1 MRFAGNYQKSFQKM
15 IKRGF
20 LEHGTENCSL
30 ITRNTYILEK
40 HRDIKAVWITKEK
53 NLALAMRELGYKCY
67 FYHEWRGI
75 VSSVRAAV
83 IFTTSGYGDVAEWAH
98 PNTLHVSLWHG
109 TPLKK
114 IGYDNIAWEK
124 YLAKSK
130 IQKFKEK
137 FIPYVNRDSIHTIY
151 TVSSEEVKNK
161 FITAFRAMPNQ
172 VFITGQPR
180 NDCFIHPKNNE
191 YFDQIKEKN
200 PDVKIVCYLPTHRNF
215 GTQNN
220 SPINKDVLKNT
231 DSILRENNI
240 ILIFKPHFHELK
252 NYLHIGQE
260 FTNIILGTDEKIF
273 SDVYA
278 FLPYCDA
285 LISDYSSVFVD
296 YLCSGKPIVLFPY
309 DLDAYLKS
317 DAGLYYNFD
326 DVAPGDICFTWEQVL
341 DAIVSKIREETQNS
355 KYCKLMKLFN
365 HYNDGC
371 NCERVYDIVINLLM
385 KKVDG
390 RFFDE

>member
-1 MRFAGNYQKSFQKM
+1 MGIGSRMKKLGWTFVHEICWQLSKIVPKDDKTWIFGAWDGKLFSDNSKYM
-15 IKRGF
+15 Y
-20 LEHGTENCSL
+20 
-30 ITRNTYILEK
+30 TYILEK

-220 SPINKDVLKNT
+220 SPINKYT
-231 DSILRENNI
+231 
-240 ILIFKPHFHELK
+240 
-252 NYLHIGQE
+252 
-260 FTNIILGTDEKIF
+260 
-273 SDVYA
+273 
-278 FLPYCDA
+278 
-285 LISDYSSVFVD
+285 
-296 YLCSGKPIVLFPY
+296 
-309 DLDAYLKS
+309 
-317 DAGLYYNFD
+317 
-326 DVAPGDICFTWEQVL
+326 
-341 DAIVSKIREETQNS
+341 
-355 KYCKLMKLFN
+355 
-365 HYNDGC
+365 
-371 NCERVYDIVINLLM
+371 
-385 KKVDG
+385 
-390 RFFDE
+390 